1 VYNKENSQE
10 ITDELIKLE
19 INENMRLI
27 TVDIKDKYVNLPITG
42 IMLTASNWLNKQKHY
57 NKQLNEQ
64 LLNMK
69 NTIVKQNYFQYEG
82 QMFQPE

>member
-1 VYNKENSQE
+1 
-10 ITDELIKLE
+10 
-19 INENMRLI
+19 
-27 TVDIKDKYVNLPITG
+27 
-42 IMLTASNWLNKQKHY
+42 MLTASNWLNKQKHY